1 MKQLLSALLLFICVN
16 AAAQTKPKPA
26 TKFTPPVIKPAFKNL
41 MDSFSY
47 AIGYNIA
54 NNLKG
59 QQIKKLNLDIVKKA
73 MAESYSNKPA
83 VITADLMNTVMQK
96 QMEVF
101 QQEGSQEEI
110 ARGRAFLEA
119 NKKRSGVTTLPSGLQ
134 YEVLIKKDS
143 STAHPTEVDTVVVN
157 YIGTLING
165 TEFENSFKQG
175 TPATFTLN
183 RVIKGWTEALKLMTV
198 GDKWKVFIPTE
209 MAYYLYPRDPR
220 VIPPGAALV
229 FEIQLEAIKPL
240 TQQPQQ

>member
-1 MKQLLSALLLFICVN
+1 MKQLVSILLLFICIN

-59 QQIKKLNLDIVKKA
+59 QQIKKLNLDVVKKA
-73 MAESYSNKPA
+73 MDESYNNKPA

-101 QQEGSQEEI
+101 QQEGAQAEI
-110 ARGRAFLEA
+110 AKGRAFLAA
-119 NKKRSGVTTLPSGLQ
+119 NKKRNEVTTLPSGLQ
-134 YEVLIKKDS
+134 YEILVKKDS
-143 STAHPTEVDTVVVN
+143 STNHPKDVDTVVVN

-175 TPATFTLN
+175 TPATFRLN
-183 RVIKGWTEALKLMTV
+183 QVIKGWTEALRLMTP
-198 GDKWKVFIPTE
+198 GDKWKVYIPTE
-209 MAYYLYPRDPR
+209 LAYYLYPRDPR

-229 FEIQLEAIKPL
+229 FIIQLEDIKPFV
-240 TQQPQQ
+240 QQ